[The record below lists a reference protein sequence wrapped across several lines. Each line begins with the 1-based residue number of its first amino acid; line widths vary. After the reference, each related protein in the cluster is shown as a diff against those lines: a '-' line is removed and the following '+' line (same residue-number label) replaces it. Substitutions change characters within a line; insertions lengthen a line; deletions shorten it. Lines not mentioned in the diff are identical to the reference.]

1 MTEATVATRRVLTTE
16 EKIAQLQ
23 ARIAKDTQA
32 LHDLQN
38 AEQIKAAFAS
48 VGAGD
53 VVVFTLGRAETKR
66 TLKGSVIARGEV
78 DGKDVVK
85 VIAGEGLNTAVYQV
99 EVSKLDAV
107 NPDAGEPEVASQV
120 SDVASDD
127 NAIDD
132 LLSSVSAETE
142 ANLNAVQL

>member
-23 ARIAKDTQA
+23 ARIAKDTAA
-32 LHDLQN
+32 LAVLVN
-38 AEQIKAAFAS
+38 GAAVSAAFAN
-48 VGAGD
+48 VTAGD

-66 TLKGSVIARGEV
+66 QLKGSVIARGEV

-85 VIAGEGLNTAVYQV
+85 VIAGEGLATAVYQI

-107 NPDAGEPEVASQV
+107 NPVAEEVQAEVSTDEEDQAAVDALLEGV
-120 SDVASDD
+120 SPA
-127 NAIDD
+127 
-132 LLSSVSAETE
+132 TE
-142 ANLNAVQL
+142 AALDAVVL